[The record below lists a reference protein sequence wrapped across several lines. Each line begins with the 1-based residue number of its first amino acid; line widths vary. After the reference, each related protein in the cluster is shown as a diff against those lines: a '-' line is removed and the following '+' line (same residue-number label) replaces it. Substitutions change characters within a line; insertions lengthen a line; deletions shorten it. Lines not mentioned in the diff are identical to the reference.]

1 MTGMYNR
8 LGYRKLACCMFEE
21 KKQTGENLSIIFM
34 DMDRLKS
41 INDEFGH
48 IYGDRAIK
56 IIASAILKYIPEG
69 AVAVRSGG
77 DEAAVSADGQ
87 CGMRSHGYDDRAR
100 SGRLC
105 VRSRCHHV
113 RGEDREKGE
122 PHLRWMK
129 KASNR
134 AGEKNKKVRRR
145 YRQMKIERERVRE
158 TFREYTDAYDATDEK
173 IKLKI
178 DHTYRVAEL
187 CERIAKA
194 ERMEKTE
201 VDLAWLLGMLHDVG
215 RFEQLRRY
223 GTFSDADS
231 IDHAALGA
239 DILFGGALQEGKG
252 LIRMYVDDAAE
263 DEVIET
269 AIRVHSAYRIPEGLA
284 PRTEKLCHILRDADK
299 IDILRVNVD
308 VPLEE
313 IYNTTT
319 EELRNAAVTP
329 AVMESF
335 YEHHATLRSIK
346 RTPVDHV
353 VGHISLVFELVFP
366 ESVRIVKEQGY
377 LEKLLHFES
386 RNAVTNAQFAELW
399 AEMEC
404 YLKGR

>member
-1 MTGMYNR
+1 
-8 LGYRKLACCMFEE
+8 
-21 KKQTGENLSIIFM
+21 
-34 DMDRLKS
+34 
-41 INDEFGH
+41 
-48 IYGDRAIK
+48 
-56 IIASAILKYIPEG
+56 
-69 AVAVRSGG
+69 
-77 DEAAVSADGQ
+77 
-87 CGMRSHGYDDRAR
+87 
-100 SGRLC
+100 
-105 VRSRCHHV
+105 
-113 RGEDREKGE
+113 
-122 PHLRWMK
+122 
-129 KASNR
+129 
-134 AGEKNKKVRRR
+134 
-145 YRQMKIERERVRE
+145 MKIERERVRE

-194 ERMEKTE
+194 EQMEKTE

-239 DILFGGALQEGKG
+239 DILFGGVLREGEG
-252 LIRMYVDDAAE
+252 LIRTYVDDAAE
-263 DEVIET
+263 D
-269 AIRVHSAYRIPEGLA
+269 GLA

-329 AVMESF
+329 AVMDSF

-386 RNAVTNAQFAELW
+386 RNAATNAQFAELR
-399 AEMEC
+399 AEMER

>member
-1 MTGMYNR
+1 
-8 LGYRKLACCMFEE
+8 
-21 KKQTGENLSIIFM
+21 
-34 DMDRLKS
+34 
-41 INDEFGH
+41 
-48 IYGDRAIK
+48 
-56 IIASAILKYIPEG
+56 
-69 AVAVRSGG
+69 
-77 DEAAVSADGQ
+77 
-87 CGMRSHGYDDRAR
+87 
-100 SGRLC
+100 
-105 VRSRCHHV
+105 
-113 RGEDREKGE
+113 
-122 PHLRWMK
+122 MK
-129 KASNR
+129 
-134 AGEKNKKVRRR
+134 V
-145 YRQMKIERERVRE
+145 ERERVRE

-194 ERMEKTE
+194 EQMEKTE

-239 DILFGGALQEGKG
+239 DILFGGVIREGEG
-252 LIRMYVDDAAE
+252 LIRTYVDDAAE

-269 AIRVHSAYRIPEGLA
+269 AIS
-284 PRTEKLCHILRDADK
+284 TEKLCHILRDADK

-329 AVMESF
+329 TVMDSF

-386 RNAVTNAQFAELW
+386 RNAVTNAQFAELR
-399 AEMEC
+399 AEMER

>member
-1 MTGMYNR
+1 
-8 LGYRKLACCMFEE
+8 
-21 KKQTGENLSIIFM
+21 
-34 DMDRLKS
+34 
-41 INDEFGH
+41 
-48 IYGDRAIK
+48 
-56 IIASAILKYIPEG
+56 
-69 AVAVRSGG
+69 
-77 DEAAVSADGQ
+77 
-87 CGMRSHGYDDRAR
+87 
-100 SGRLC
+100 
-105 VRSRCHHV
+105 
-113 RGEDREKGE
+113 
-122 PHLRWMK
+122 
-129 KASNR
+129 
-134 AGEKNKKVRRR
+134 
-145 YRQMKIERERVRE
+145 MKIERERVRE

-194 ERMEKTE
+194 EQMEKTE

-239 DILFGGALQEGKG
+239 DILFGGPLSAGKG
-252 LIRMYVDDAAE
+252 LIRTYVDDAAE

-299 IDILRVNVD
+299 IDILQVNVD
-308 VPLEE
+308 
-313 IYNTTT
+313 
-319 EELRNAAVTP
+319 VTP
-329 AVMESF
+329 AVMDSF

-386 RNAVTNAQFAELW
+386 RNAATNAQFAELRV
-399 AEMEC
+399 EMER

>member
-1 MTGMYNR
+1 
-8 LGYRKLACCMFEE
+8 
-21 KKQTGENLSIIFM
+21 
-34 DMDRLKS
+34 
-41 INDEFGH
+41 
-48 IYGDRAIK
+48 
-56 IIASAILKYIPEG
+56 
-69 AVAVRSGG
+69 
-77 DEAAVSADGQ
+77 
-87 CGMRSHGYDDRAR
+87 
-100 SGRLC
+100 
-105 VRSRCHHV
+105 
-113 RGEDREKGE
+113 
-122 PHLRWMK
+122 
-129 KASNR
+129 
-134 AGEKNKKVRRR
+134 
-145 YRQMKIERERVRE
+145 MKIERERVRE

-231 IDHAALGA
+231 IDHAALGT
-239 DILFGGALQEGKG
+239 DILFGGPLSAGKG
-252 LIRMYVDDAAE
+252 LIRTYVDDAAE
-263 DEVIET
+263 DEVI
-269 AIRVHSAYRIPEGLA
+269 V
-284 PRTEKLCHILRDADK
+284 PRMEKLCHILRDADK

-319 EELRNAAVTP
+319 EELRNAAVTQ

-386 RNAVTNAQFAELW
+386 RNAVTNAQFAELR
-399 AEMEC
+399 AEMER

>member
-1 MTGMYNR
+1 
-8 LGYRKLACCMFEE
+8 
-21 KKQTGENLSIIFM
+21 
-34 DMDRLKS
+34 
-41 INDEFGH
+41 
-48 IYGDRAIK
+48 
-56 IIASAILKYIPEG
+56 
-69 AVAVRSGG
+69 
-77 DEAAVSADGQ
+77 
-87 CGMRSHGYDDRAR
+87 
-100 SGRLC
+100 
-105 VRSRCHHV
+105 
-113 RGEDREKGE
+113 
-122 PHLRWMK
+122 
-129 KASNR
+129 
-134 AGEKNKKVRRR
+134 
-145 YRQMKIERERVRE
+145 MKIERERVRE

-194 ERMEKTE
+194 EQMEKTE

-239 DILFGGALQEGKG
+239 DILFGGVL
-252 LIRMYVDDAAE
+252 
-263 DEVIET
+263 
-269 AIRVHSAYRIPEGLA
+269 PEGLA

-329 AVMESF
+329 AVMDSF

-386 RNAVTNAQFAELW
+386 RNAVTNAQFAELR
-399 AEMEC
+399 AEMER